1 MGSEIASN
9 DEVAAQKKA
18 EMLSNLDE
26 YVSFKTQSAASSSEG
41 VPPADH
47 DTRARS
53 YEAALSKYAE
63 SLSRDANAL
72 EQIGLTFQ
80 EADESIARSLLGI
93 GG

>member
-9 DEVAAQKKA
+9 VEVAAQKKA
-18 EMLSNLDE
+18 EMLSN
-26 YVSFKTQSAASSSEG
+26 
-41 VPPADH
+41 PADH